1 MDESIV
7 NFDDV
12 SDEEDCVV
20 DISWLEAIKIQKKQL
35 KQLTQNSQQSNI
47 RPLKFLSLTDNR
59 VVCSEAIKCDTL
71 TCFASFLPHIAKQMK
86 ELPKTYRLQELAW
99 PHLLQGRS
107 AIIIDPSDNLA
118 DLVYL
123 PFVCSHVNVNQLNL

>member
-35 KQLTQNSQQSNI
+35 KQLTQ
-47 RPLKFLSLTDNR
+47 KFTA
-59 VVCSEAIKCDTL
+59 E
-71 TCFASFLPHIAKQMK
+71 
-86 ELPKTYRLQELAW
+86 
-99 PHLLQGRS
+99 
-107 AIIIDPSDNLA
+107 
-118 DLVYL
+118 
-123 PFVCSHVNVNQLNL
+123 